1 MIVKLKKENSLKE
14 FHISNDKEYTAEV
27 VERKWGPPAPCVAS
41 IWYKIKCDDGLTRE
55 FSDNHFITIEEI
67 RDKRLNDL
75 GI

>member
-1 MIVKLKKENSLKE
+1 MIVKLKKDTSLKE
-14 FHISNDKEYTAEV
+14 YHISNDKEYTAEV
-27 VERKWGPPAPCVAS
+27 VNRKWNAK
-41 IWYKIKCDDGLTRE
+41 WYKIKCDDGLTRE

>member
-1 MIVKLKKENSLKE
+1 MIVKLKKETSLKE
-14 FHISNDKEYTAEV
+14 FHISNDREYIAEI
-27 VERKWGPPAPCVAS
+27 VERKWTK
-41 IWYKIKCDDGLTRE
+41 WYKIKCDDGLTRE

>member
-1 MIVKLKKENSLKE
+1 MIVKLKKENSLKAYYL
-14 FHISNDKEYTAEV
+14 SNDKEYTAEV
-27 VERKWGPPAPCVAS
+27 VDREWGS
-41 IWYKIKCDDGLTRE
+41 KWYKIECDDGYIRE

>member
-1 MIVKLKKENSLKE
+1 MIVKLKKGTSLKAYYL
-14 FHISNDKEYTAEV
+14 SNDKEYTAEV
-27 VERKWGPPAPCVAS
+27 VDRKWGS
-41 IWYKIKCDDGLTRE
+41 KWYKIECDDGYIRE